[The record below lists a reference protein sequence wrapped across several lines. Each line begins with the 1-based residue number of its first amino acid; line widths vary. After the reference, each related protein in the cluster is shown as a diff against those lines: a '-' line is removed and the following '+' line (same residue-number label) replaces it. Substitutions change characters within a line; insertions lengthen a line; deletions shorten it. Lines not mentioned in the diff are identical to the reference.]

1 MRMEKLESTKW
12 PAQRAHV
19 PYVSNVPYLASHPR
33 VRVYFTDRKIKN
45 IGFNEIK

>member
-1 MRMEKLESTKW
+1 MRMEKLESAKS
-12 PAQRAHV
+12 PAQRAYV
-19 PYVSNVPYLASHPR
+19 PYVSNVPYLATHPR